1 MGRAVHHGRHGIGV
15 RDDMRMD
22 VRERARGAGTAQSAD
37 MRVGKSVPA
46 RSKAAGKVAA
56 SDSAVGTGQGA
67 TANSAA
73 SGNGRNGSAA
83 NGNGNTGHTGTRL
96 VIVESPNKARTIAGY
111 LGKGYVV
118 ESSIG
123 HIRDMPDKAAEIPQK
138 YRGEAWARLG
148 VDVDRDF
155 QALYVVPSDKK
166 QQVSKLKA
174 LLKDADELYLAT
186 DEDREGEAIAWHLLE
201 ELKPKVPY
209 RRMVFHEITP
219 EAIARAVANPTQLN
233 TGKVDAYQARR
244 VLDRLYG
251 YEVSPV
257 LWKKIMPRLSAGRV
271 QSVATRLI
279 VDRERERIAFR
290 SASYWDLEA
299 EFQTADHG
307 TKRLPDTP
315 TAFTATLQA
324 LDGRRIAQGR
334 DFTSLGE
341 LKGSELRGTVKAGE
355 PQVLHLDGTAAAA
368 LATRLQDR
376 PFEVSSL
383 ETKPYRRSPYEPFR
397 TTTLQQE
404 ASRKLGFSSKYT
416 MSVAQR
422 LYENGYITYMRT
434 DSITLSQ
441 TAIDAA
447 RQQAR
452 DLYGAEYV
460 PDAPRTYTS
469 KVKNAQEAHEAIRPA
484 GDRFRTPQ
492 QVAAGGL
499 KGDELRVYDL
509 VWKRTVASQMKD
521 ATGQSVSV
529 KVAGTSTAGERAE
542 FGASGKV
549 ITFYGFLKAYV
560 ESTDERDAERDDQER
575 RLPPLAQGDPL
586 TADNL
591 GPVEHAT
598 RSPARYTEAS
608 LIKELEDREIGRP
621 STYASIIGTILDRGY
636 VFKKGSALVPAY
648 LAFAVVTL
656 LERHFRE
663 LVDYEFTAQM
673 EDALDQ
679 IARGEAERVP
689 WLKRFYFGP
698 EGDSQGGEHGA
709 GQGPELP
716 GGELPAGGPDDRSR
730 SDNRGLKSLVTN
742 IEKIDARDVSSFPLA
757 GTDVVVRV
765 GKYGP
770 YLERDGKTANVPE
783 DLAPDELTLE
793 KAEELLSQPNGEKV
807 LGTDPETGRVLVA
820 KNGRFGPYV
829 TEQLDE
835 GSKDK
840 PRTSSLLKSMTL
852 DTVTLDDAVKLL
864 GLPRVLGAIDGQEV
878 TAQNGRYGP
887 YVKRG
892 DDSRSLGSEEEM
904 FTVTLEQAAEL
915 LAQPKQRG
923 RGARAATPPL
933 REMGDDPASGKP
945 MVIKDGRFG
954 PYVTDGETNAS
965 LRKGDEVATI
975 TVQRAAELLADRR
988 AAAPAPRARRAAA
1001 PKKPAAAKPAA
1012 AKKPATTSKTG
1023 TVKKTAT
1030 TRKKPE
1036 TEGK

>member
-1 MGRAVHHGRHGIGV
+1 
-15 RDDMRMD
+15 
-22 VRERARGAGTAQSAD
+22 
-37 MRVGKSVPA
+37 
-46 RSKAAGKVAA
+46 
-56 SDSAVGTGQGA
+56 
-67 TANSAA
+67 
-73 SGNGRNGSAA
+73 
-83 NGNGNTGHTGTRL
+83 

-123 HIRDMPDKAAEIPQK
+123 HIRDMPDKAAEIPEK
-138 YRGEAWARLG
+138 YRGEAWAKLG

-155 QALYVVPSDKK
+155 QALYVVPPDKK

-219 EAIARAVANPTQLN
+219 EAIARAVANPGQLD

-257 LWKKIMPRLSAGRV
+257 LWKKVMPRLSAGRV

-299 EFQTADHG
+299 EFATAEHG
-307 TKRLPDTP
+307 REKLPDHP
-315 TAFTATLQA
+315 TSFTATLQSVN
-324 LDGRRIAQGR
+324 GRRVAQGR
-334 DFTSLGE
+334 DFTPQGE
-341 LKGSELRGTVKAGE
+341 LRQPAKKDEL
-355 PQVLHLDGTAAAA
+355 PVLHLDGTAAAE
-368 LATRLQDR
+368 LAGRLENASFQVAGID
-376 PFEVSSL
+376 
-383 ETKPYRRSPYEPFR
+383 TKPYRRSPYEPFR
-397 TTTLQQE
+397 TTTMQQE
-404 ASRKLGFSSKYT
+404 ASRKLGFTSKYT

-460 PDAPRTYTS
+460 PDKPRTYVS

-492 QVAAGGL
+492 QASAAGL
-499 KGDELRVYDL
+499 KGDELRLYDL

-529 KVAGTSTAGERAE
+529 RVAGTSTASERAE
-542 FGASGKV
+542 FSASGKI

-560 ESTDERDAERDDQER
+560 ESTDEQNGDRDDQER
-575 RLPPLAQGDPL
+575 RFPPLEKDQALSALG
-586 TADNL
+586 L
-591 GPVEHAT
+591 GPAEHST
-598 RSPARYTEAS
+598 RPPARYTEAS

-636 VFKKGSALVPAY
+636 VFKKGSALVPAF
-648 LAFAVVTL
+648 LAFAVVKL
-656 LERHFRE
+656 LEGHFSE

-689 WLKRFYFGP
+689 WLRQFYFGP
-698 EGDSQGGEHGA
+698 GGQPAQAGDG
-709 GQGPELP
+709 GPE
-716 GGELPAGGPDDRSR
+716 GGTDSHDRS
-730 SDNRGLKSLVTN
+730 DKRGLKSLVTDIGGIN
-742 IEKIDARDVSSFPLA
+742 AKDVNSFPLA
-757 GTDVVVRV
+757 GTDMVVRV
-765 GKYGP
+765 GQYGP
-770 YLERDGKTANVPE
+770 YLERGDQKANIP
-783 DLAPDELTLE
+783 DDMAPDELTPE
-793 KAEELLSQPNGEKV
+793 KAEELLNQPSGDKI
-807 LGTDPETGRVLVA
+807 LGTDPATGHVLVA
-820 KNGRFGPYV
+820 KSGRYGPYV
-829 TEQLDE
+829 TEQLETE

-840 PRTSSLLKSMTL
+840 PRTASLLKTMTL
-852 DTVTLDDAVKLL
+852 DTVTLDDALKLL
-864 GLPRVLGAIDGQEV
+864 SLPRVLGEVDGEPV
-878 TAQNGRYGP
+878 TVQNGRYGP

-892 DDSRSLGSEEEM
+892 TDSRSLAGEEDM
-904 FTVTLEQAAEL
+904 FTVTLAEANGL
-915 LAQPKQRG
+915 LAQPKARG
-923 RGARAATPPL
+923 RGAAAATPPL
-933 REMGDDPASGKP
+933 RDLGADPGTGKP

-965 LRKGDEVATI
+965 LRKGDEVASI
-975 TVQRAAELLADRR
+975 TLQRASELLAERR
-988 AAAPAPRARRAAA
+988 AAAPAPRAKRTTSARTATGTKTATKTATAKSTSGTAKKA
-1001 PKKPAAAKPAA
+1001 P
-1012 AKKPATTSKTG
+1012 AKKPS
-1023 TVKKTAT
+1023 TA
-1030 TRKKPE
+1030 RKKNE
-1036 TEGK
+1036 T